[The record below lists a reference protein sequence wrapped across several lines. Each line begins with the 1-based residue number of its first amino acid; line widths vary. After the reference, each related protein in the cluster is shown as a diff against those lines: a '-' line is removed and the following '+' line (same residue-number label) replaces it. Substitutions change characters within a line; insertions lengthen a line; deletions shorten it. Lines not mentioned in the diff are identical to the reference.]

1 MFWTET
7 PLWGCGWM
15 ESSREAGSALAAYAA
30 PEQHMQMEDEHPGLQ
45 DPFSANAL
53 LASYHALSDE
63 QCRCASEH
71 VPAAAFVCHA
81 PRHVYQHSSGIAWG
95 HVRAGVE
102 QCIGT
107 MNRSAWCT

>member
-1 MFWTET
+1 MD
-7 PLWGCGWM
+7 
-15 ESSREAGSALAAYAA
+15 SSREAGSALAAYAA

-102 QCIGT
+102 QCIPP
-107 MNRSAWCT
+107 

>member
-1 MFWTET
+1 MD
-7 PLWGCGWM
+7 
-15 ESSREAGSALAAYAA
+15 SSREAGSALAAYAA

-71 VPAAAFVCHA
+71 VPAAAALLQFTIVEA
-81 PRHVYQHSSGIAWG
+81 ITYLRGSSRGSSRIRKEPTT
-95 HVRAGVE
+95 HLQTR
-102 QCIGT
+102 
-107 MNRSAWCT
+107 

>member
-1 MFWTET
+1 MD
-7 PLWGCGWM
+7 
-15 ESSREAGSALAAYAA
+15 SSREAGSALAAHAA
-30 PEQHMQMEDEHPGLQ
+30 SEEHMQMEDEHPGLQ
-45 DPFSANAL
+45 DPFSAHAL

-95 HVRAGVE
+95 HVRCPVRALWGGGVE
-102 QCIGT
+102 QCEL
-107 MNRSAWCT
+107 AP